1 MSGRHGALVLGA
13 AQLGQAYGSGP
24 DRNPPSAET
33 VAHLLHQ
40 AVRLGI
46 TEVDTARAY
55 GDSEQVVGV
64 AAEGLP
70 GLRIVTKVRPLDPG
84 VTRPGDVVRAVAA
97 SVAESVRTL
106 RTPALNTVLLHRTD
120 DLRVAGGVAGDVLD
134 RLVAEGTV
142 RRWGVSIA
150 TPDDLL
156 FVLDRP
162 GVHYV
167 QLPFNLLDRRWLTPE
182 VSASLS
188 ARADVRV
195 VVRSAL
201 LQGLLAS
208 TDTARWPTLPDVDPA
223 RTVGSIGDA
232 VTALGRA
239 GRVDL
244 ALAYVLAH
252 PWVDAIVAGV
262 RRVDQLTALAAAVTR
277 PVLTMDEITVV
288 HRLVPAGPA
297 DLIDP
302 SRWHRPLVPDPRAPD
317 LQEPR

>member
-1 MSGRHGALVLGA
+1 MTGRQGALVLGA
-13 AQLGQAYGSGP
+13 AQLGQSYGNGP
-24 DRNPPSAET
+24 DRNPPPAET
-33 VAHLLHQ
+33 VARLLHQ
-40 AVRLGI
+40 AVRLGV

-55 GDSEQVVGV
+55 GESEQVVGV
-64 AAEGLP
+64 AAQDLP
-70 GLRIVTKVRPLDPG
+70 GMRIVTKVRPLDRG
-84 VTRPGDVVRAVAA
+84 ATRPDEVVRAVTG
-97 SVAESVRTL
+97 SVAESVRIL
-106 RTPALNTVLLHRTD
+106 RRQALDTVLLHRTD
-120 DLRVAGGVAGDVLD
+120 DLRVAEGVAGDVLD
-134 RLVAEGTV
+134 RFVAQGTV

-167 QLPFNLLDRRWLTPE
+167 QLPFNLLDRRWLAPE
-182 VSASLS
+182 VSASLA
-188 ARADVRV
+188 ARPDVRV
-195 VVRSAL
+195 VVRSAF

-208 TDTARWPTLPDVDPA
+208 TDTARWPTSLDIDAA
-223 RTVGSIGDA
+223 RMVGSIGEA
-232 VTALGRA
+232 VTTLGRA
-239 GRVDL
+239 DRVDL

-277 PVLTMDEITVV
+277 RVLTADEVAVV

-302 SRWHRPLVPDPRAPD
+302 SRWQRPLVRDPRDPKE
-317 LQEPR
+317 LR

>member
-1 MSGRHGALVLGA
+1 VTGTHGALVLGA
-13 AQLGQAYGSGP
+13 AQLGQAYGNGP

-40 AVRLGI
+40 AARLGI

-55 GDSEQVVGV
+55 GESEQVVGV
-64 AAEGLP
+64 AAEDLP

-84 VTRPGDVVRAVAA
+84 ATRADEVVRAVTG

-106 RTPALNTVLLHRTD
+106 RRQVLDTVLLHRTD
-120 DLRVAGGVAGDVLD
+120 DLRVADGVAGDVLE
-134 RLVAEGTV
+134 RLVAQGTA

-167 QLPFNLLDRRWLTPE
+167 QLPFNLLDRRWLAPE
-182 VSASLS
+182 VSASLA
-188 ARADVRV
+188 ARPDVRV

-201 LQGLLAS
+201 LQGLVAS
-208 TDTARWPTLPDVDPA
+208 TDTARWPTFPDVDA
-223 RTVGSIGDA
+223 VRMVGSIGEA
-232 VTALGRA
+232 VTTLGRA
-239 GRVDL
+239 DRVDL

-277 PVLTMDEITVV
+277 PVLTANEITVV

-302 SRWHRPLVPDPRAPD
+302 SRWQRPAVRNSHDRDPQGLR
-317 LQEPR
+317 